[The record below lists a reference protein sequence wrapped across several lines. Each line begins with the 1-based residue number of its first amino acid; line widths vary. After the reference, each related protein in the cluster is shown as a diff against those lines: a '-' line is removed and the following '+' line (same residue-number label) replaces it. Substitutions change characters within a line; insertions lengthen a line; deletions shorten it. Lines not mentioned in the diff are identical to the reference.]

1 MTLRR
6 VAAVAII
13 FVAGGMSAWAGGF
26 ADEHAESSDTI
37 FFGTVQDSR
46 GTALAGARVTLTF
59 KKMSFIATTDA
70 IGGYRIATPTDPEQS
85 EISCHMSGYNQTGTT
100 RRAPP
105 DAAKGPVE
113 IDCTMQKAP

>member
-6 VAAVAII
+6 VAAAIV
-13 FVAGGMSAWAGGF
+13 FVAGGAAWAGGF
-26 ADEHAESSDTI
+26 ADEHADSTDTI

-70 IGGYRIATPTDPEQS
+70 IGGYRIATPTDPAQS
-85 EISCHMSGYNQTGTT
+85 EISCHKDGYSQTGTT
-100 RRAPP
+100 RRAAP